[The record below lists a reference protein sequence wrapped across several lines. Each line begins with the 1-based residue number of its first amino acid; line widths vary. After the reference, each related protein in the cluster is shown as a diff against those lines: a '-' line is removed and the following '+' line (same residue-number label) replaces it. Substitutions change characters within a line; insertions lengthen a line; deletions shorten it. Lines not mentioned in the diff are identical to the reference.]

1 MKNRINVRVRI
12 TVLMGSRNEAF
23 ISFSLLWAGDRA
35 VLLSRATSQTG

>member
-23 ISFSLLWAGDRA
+23 IHSAFSGLGTEQCCYPERPPKLG
-35 VLLSRATSQTG
+35 